1 MLVSGAAWQLVGDGA
16 IGAAW
21 QLVGD
26 GAIGAAWQLVG
37 DGAIGEARGIAREPH
52 PCVLGTAVLDLEG
65 P

>member
-1 MLVSGAAWQLVGDGA
+1 MLVS
-16 IGAAW
+16 GAAW